1 MIYPVMK
8 IIHQLPGRVRIS
20 LSMPPRKIEKLEKE
34 VLGHV
39 GIHCVKYSPV
49 SRSILI
55 YYNPIE
61 IEMPEIIVRIGT
73 ALSIE
78 YNMCS
83 VYVETKKKNVGVTII
98 DNYALAAL
106 IAAWIAKTGLIP
118 SMSIANL
125 LEWNAGISTLAAVV
139 NHGIS
144 EIKVSG
150 TPDPEVVTA
159 VYLLNSM
166 TKREFLVSSTITWIS
181 TFIRHLTGEESDRLS
196 IQAFQ
201 AFSQEENRM
210 YYDVAV
216 KSAGNLHHKSMITII
231 GNIMRK
237 YVGIRT
243 NLSAPSLLNQIKK
256 VSDKHGDALEG
267 LKSKTDII
275 FLRLEY

>member
-1 MIYPVMK
+1 MT

-20 LSMPPRKIEKLEKE
+20 LSIPPRRIEKLEKE
-34 VLGHV
+34 VLGHT
-39 GIHCVKYSPV
+39 GIRCVKFSPIT
-49 SRSILI
+49 RSVLV
-55 YYNPIE
+55 YYNPTE
-61 IEMPEIIVRIGT
+61 IEMSEIIVRIGT

-83 VYVETKKKNVGVTII
+83 VYVENKKKNVGVNII
-98 DNYALAAL
+98 DNYALGAL
-106 IAAWIAKTGLIP
+106 MAAWIGKSGWLPLTNVV
-118 SMSIANL
+118 NL
-125 LEWNAGISTLAAVV
+125 LEWNAGVSTFVAVV

-144 EIKVSG
+144 EIKLSG
-150 TPDPEVVTA
+150 TPDPEVVTS

-166 TKREFLVSSTITWIS
+166 IKKEFLVASTITWIS
-181 TFIRHLTGEESDRLS
+181 TFIRHLTGEEADRIS

-216 KSAGNLHHKSMITII
+216 KSEENLHHKSII
-231 GNIMRK
+231 KIIANKMRK
-237 YVGIRT
+237 YVGIRS
-243 NLSAPSLLNQIKK
+243 NMRAPSLLNQIRR

-267 LKSKTDII
+267 LMNKKDII

>member
-1 MIYPVMK
+1 MSYPVMN
-8 IIHQLPGRVRIS
+8 IVHQLPGRVRIS
-20 LSMPPRKIEKLEKE
+20 LSMPPRRIEKLEKE
-34 VLGHV
+34 VLEHT
-39 GIHCVKYSPV
+39 GIHCVKFSPIT
-49 SRSILI
+49 RSVLV

-78 YNMCS
+78 YNMCP
-83 VYVETKKKNVGVTII
+83 VYVENKKNVGVNII
-98 DNYALAAL
+98 DNYALGAL
-106 IAAWIAKTGLIP
+106 IAAWIGKSGLLP
-118 SMSIANL
+118 LANIANL
-125 LEWNAGISTLAAVV
+125 LEWNAGISTLAAVI

-144 EIKVSG
+144 EIKISG

-166 TKREFLVSSTITWIS
+166 LKREFLISSTITWIS
-181 TFIRHLTGEESDRLS
+181 TFIRHLTGEELGRIS

-216 KSAGNLHHKSMITII
+216 KSEENLYHKSII
-231 GNIMRK
+231 NISGNMMRK
-237 YVGIRT
+237 YVGIRG
-243 NLSAPSLLNQIKK
+243 NMRPSSFLNQIKR

-267 LKSKTDII
+267 LRNKKDII